1 MRVWVRCVVPVVL
14 LIGIGGC
21 TSMGETF
28 ERYSADQVWKAMV
41 AVANS
46 PGYDDWKISA
56 NDVWVDEPNRR
67 IEIYRELRR
76 VLYRADAPPHREDR
90 TWRFEVILEQ
100 SNPPQARF
108 TSRGFSVITEAR
120 AESRRYF
127 AEVYDV
133 LIGLPEVEEPLESS
147 EPELPKSEV
156 RFADPQ

>member
-1 MRVWVRCVVPVVL
+1 MVPVIL
-14 LIGIGGC
+14 LVCLGGC

-28 ERYSADQVWKAMV
+28 DRYSSDQVWKAMV

-46 PGYDDWKISA
+46 PGYDDWKIAA
-56 NDVWVDEPNRR
+56 NDVWVDESNRR
-67 IEIYRELRR
+67 IEIYRKLQR

-90 TWRFEVILEQ
+90 TWRFEVTLEQ

-108 TSRGFSVITEAR
+108 ISRGFSVITEAR

-127 AEVYDV
+127 ADVYEM
-133 LIGLPEVEEPLESS
+133 LLGLSEVEEPIDSV
-147 EPELPKSEV
+147 EPEPPESEV